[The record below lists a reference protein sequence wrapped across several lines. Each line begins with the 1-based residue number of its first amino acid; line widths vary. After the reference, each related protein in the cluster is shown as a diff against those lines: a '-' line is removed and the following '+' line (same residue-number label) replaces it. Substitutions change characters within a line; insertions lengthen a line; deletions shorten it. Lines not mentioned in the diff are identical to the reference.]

1 MAKIYGY
8 GRCST
13 NEDRQD
19 VLRQERELKAMG
31 ATDIRTEYVSGTKQ
45 HKAALDNILSE
56 MKEGDTLVVTEVS
69 RITRSTKQLCNI
81 IDLVKEKHIK
91 LVIKDS
97 LTIDCTNGKL
107 DSMTEAFLKI
117 AGVFAELER
126 NMISDRVKSGIANAR
141 AKGKSIGR
149 PLIALENIPNKVK
162 ETYSLYENGNISKSD
177 YAKICE
183 ISRPTLD
190 KYIAVIKDAR

>member
-56 MKEGDTLVVTEVS
+56 MKEYCRGLLCCVV
-69 RITRSTKQLCNI
+69 
-81 IDLVKEKHIK
+81 
-91 LVIKDS
+91 
-97 LTIDCTNGKL
+97 
-107 DSMTEAFLKI
+107 A
-117 AGVFAELER
+117 
-126 NMISDRVKSGIANAR
+126 AR
-141 AKGKSIGR
+141 
-149 PLIALENIPNKVK
+149 LL
-162 ETYSLYENGNISKSD
+162 L
-177 YAKICE
+177 
-183 ISRPTLD
+183 L
-190 KYIAVIKDAR
+190 

>member
-1 MAKIYGY
+1 MAKVYGY

-13 NEDRQD
+13 NETRQD

-31 ATDIRTEYVSGTKQ
+31 AEDVRTEYVSGTKA
-45 HKAALDNILSE
+45 KKEKLDNLLSVME
-56 MKEGDTLVVTEVS
+56 KGDTLCVTEVS
-69 RITRSTKQLCNI
+69 RITRSTKQLCDI
-81 IDLVKEKHIK
+81 IELVKEKQIK

-126 NMISDRVKSGIANAR
+126 NMIPDRVKSGIANAR
-141 AKGKSIGR
+141 AKGKQVGR
-149 PLIALENIPNKVK
+149 PTVKFENIPQKVIDK
-162 ETYSLYENGNISKSD
+162 YHLYQDGELTKSE
-177 YAKICE
+177 YAAMCG

-190 KYIAVIKDAR
+190 KYIEVIKDAR

>member
-13 NEDRQD
+13 NDTRQD

-31 ATDIRTEYVSGTKQ
+31 AEDIRTEYVSGLKQ
-45 HKAALDNILSE
+45 HKEALDNILSD
-56 MKEGDTLVVTEVS
+56 MQQGDTLVVTEVS
-69 RITRSTKQLCNI
+69 RITRSTKQLCDV

-107 DSMTEAFLKI
+107 DSMTEAFIKI

-141 AKGKSIGR
+141 DKGKQIGR
-149 PLIALENIPNKVK
+149 PLIAFENIPEKVK

-177 YAKICE
+177 YAKICG

-190 KYIAVIKDAR
+190 KYLAVIKDAR

>member
-56 MKEGDTLVVTEVS
+56 IKEGDTLAVTEVS

-141 AKGKSIGR
+141 ANGKPIGR

>member
-1 MAKIYGY
+1 MAKVYGY

-13 NEDRQD
+13 NDTRQD
-19 VLRQERELKAMG
+19 VLRQERELRAMG
-31 ATDIRTEYVSGTKQ
+31 AEDIRTEYVSGLKQ
-45 HKAALDNILSE
+45 HKQALDNLLSD
-56 MKEGDTLVVTEVS
+56 MKEGDTLIVTEIS
-69 RITRSTKQLCNI
+69 RITRSTKQLCDI

-97 LTIDCTNGKL
+97 LTIDCTSGKL

-149 PLIALENIPNKVK
+149 PLVKFENIPDNVK
-162 ETYSLYENGNISKSD
+162 KTYDLYINGSITKTV
-177 YAKICE
+177 YAKICG

-190 KYIAVIKDAR
+190 KYLEVIKDAR